1 VGHHVRGAGNW
12 KDRSVRS
19 NFNNCQQLSSTLPT
33 ERHGFGNQVETDGQ
47 MGTSLKCCGGIFSC
61 QVLKSVYQPV
71 HLKTFYTL
79 ATPRDQREK
88 VVSPS
93 IYPGTPE
100 TDDCGAVPFRISLR
114 TVGQWYTSTHIMV
127 EWFVLGY
134 ASVHKISRHVCNCT
148 EKHIK

>member
-1 VGHHVRGAGNW
+1 MLRW
-12 KDRSVRS
+12 Y
-19 NFNNCQQLSSTLPT
+19 F
-33 ERHGFGNQVETDGQ
+33 F
-47 MGTSLKCCGGIFSC
+47 FC

-114 TVGQWYTSTHIMV
+114 TVGQWFTSTHVMV